1 MKIALLLNWGFGLE
15 VLKVFH
21 CLENIDISFVVTQ
34 FDPKSTDIWNNVVY
48 NHSLMLGYKTISQEK
63 LSFDKLKKE
72 IEENEVDLLVAHA
85 FMKIFPKSIITV
97 PKFGCINIHASL
109 LPKYRGASPTKLVLK
124 NKDKITG
131 LTTHYIN
138 EGIDT
143 GDIIFQI
150 KIPVTTDD
158 TEDSII
164 ERMKSVTKKLIIES
178 LSRINDPTFVAIPQ
192 TILSNN

>member
-1 MKIALLLNWGFGLE
+1 MKIALLLNWGLGLE

-21 CLENIDISFVVTQ
+21 SLQNIDISFVVTQ
-34 FDPKSTDIWNNVVY
+34 FDPESTDIWKNVVY

-63 LSFDKLKKE
+63 LSFEKLQKE
-72 IEENEVDLLVAHA
+72 IEENDVDLLLSHA
-85 FMKIFPKSIITV
+85 FMKIFPKSIIIA

-124 NKDKITG
+124 NKEKQTG

-150 KIPVTTDD
+150 KIPVKTDD

-164 ERMKSVTKKLIIES
+164 ERLKSVVKKLIIES
-178 LSRINDPTFVAIPQ
+178 LSRINDPKFVAISQ
-192 TILSNN
+192 TILANN